1 MGESMSAAAVSTP
14 ACRVSFRRWFVPASR
29 LVAAAG
35 LMAGTSNALA
45 QSQQE
50 LAKKLANPVAALISV
65 PFQLNWDQKIGPA
78 DDGTRYQLNVQ
89 PVVPVALNDDWN
101 LISRTIVPVISQRH
115 IFPGAGS
122 QSGLGDTVQSV
133 FFSPKEPVDGLTWG
147 AGPVLLL
154 PTGTDTLLSGRKWG
168 LGPTGVVLK
177 QAGPWTYGA
186 LANHIWSVAGSNSRA
201 DINAT
206 FVQPFVSYTTP
217 DAVTYT
223 LNTEST
229 YDWEAR
235 QWSVPLNAVVSKV
248 TKLGDQLVSFGGG
261 VRYWADSP
269 DAGAKGFGLRVVVAL
284 LFPK

>member
-1 MGESMSAAAVSTP
+1 MGESMSAAAVSAP
-14 ACRVSFRRWFVPASR
+14 ACRVSLRRWFVPASR

-122 QSGLGDTVQSV
+122 QFGLGDTVQSV